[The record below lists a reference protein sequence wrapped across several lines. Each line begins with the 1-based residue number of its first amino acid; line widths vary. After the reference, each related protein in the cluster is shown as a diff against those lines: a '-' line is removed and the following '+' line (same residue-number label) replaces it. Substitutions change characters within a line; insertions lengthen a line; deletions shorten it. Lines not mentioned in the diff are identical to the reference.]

1 MLETLEIFIIA
12 LVVGGLGSM
21 LGIGGGVMLI
31 PLLTTLLGVPI
42 KTAIGASIVSVIAT
56 SSAAGAVYVGR
67 GLTHTRL
74 AMVLEIAT
82 TLGALAGGI
91 TAIVLSANLL
101 AAIFGLVLFYVV
113 YSMRRLP
120 KEDTQVAPTGL
131 LDTQYTDPMSGQ
143 VVHYGVRHFPQ
154 GLGASFLA
162 GNVSGL
168 LGIGG

>member
-42 KTAIGASIVSVIAT
+42 KTAIGASIISVIAT

-74 AMVLEIAT
+74 SMVMEIAT

-91 TAIVLSANLL
+91 TAILISPNALSFLFGAVLL
-101 AAIFGLVLFYVV
+101 YVV
-113 YSMRRLP
+113 FSM
-120 KEDTQVAPTGL
+120 
-131 LDTQYTDPMSGQ
+131 
-143 VVHYGVRHFPQ
+143 
-154 GLGASFLA
+154 
-162 GNVSGL
+162 
-168 LGIGG
+168 